1 MRALVRL
8 VVGLLLATLV
18 VGAHDTWLVPASF
31 QVQAGRPVQ
40 VALNT
45 SEDFPTSE
53 AAAAPDRIARFE
65 AVTDA
70 GRVEVTG
77 YRVEGKSLVAEV
89 TPGPGLTMVAA
100 VTRARLIV
108 LKQEIFNSY
117 IGEEGLEPIVA
128 ARAARGQTYAD
139 GRERYSKI
147 AKLAL
152 CAGEAAGRRYR
163 QPLGLRLEIVPLTN
177 PCGLRAGDV
186 LVVQVLFEG
195 RPLPNVWLAAGTEGA
210 HGHSYPLRQH
220 TDADGRA
227 IVLLDRSGP
236 WFVRALHMV
245 ASTEFSDADWQSWF
259 STLTFAVE

>member
-1 MRALVRL
+1 MRVLVRL

-18 VGAHDTWLVPASF
+18 AGAHDTWLVPASF

-45 SEDFPTSE
+45 SEDFPTSDG
-53 AAAAPDRIARFE
+53 AAAPDRIARFE
-65 AVTDA
+65 AVTDT

-77 YRVEGKSLVAEV
+77 YQVEGKSLVAEV

-152 CAGEAAGRRYR
+152 CAGETTGRRYR

-186 LVVQVLFEG
+186 LTVQVLFEG

-210 HGHSYPLRQH
+210 HGHSYPLRQY

-227 IVLLDRSGP
+227 IVSLDRPGP
-236 WFVRALHMV
+236 WFVRVLHMV

>member
-1 MRALVRL
+1 MRTLVRL
-8 VVGLLLATLV
+8 VVGLLLAALV

-70 GRVEVTG
+70 RRVEVTG

-89 TPGPGLTMVAA
+89 TPGRGLTMVAA

-152 CAGEAAGRRYR
+152 CVGEAAGRRYR

-186 LVVQVLFEG
+186 LTVQVLFEG

-210 HGHSYPLRQH
+210 HGHNYPFRQH

-227 IVLLDRSGP
+227 IVLLDRPGP

>member
-31 QVQAGRPVQ
+31 QVQAGRPVE

-65 AVTDA
+65 AVTDT

-128 ARAARGQTYAD
+128 ARTARGQTYAD

-186 LVVQVLFEG
+186 LTVQVLFEG

-210 HGHSYPLRQH
+210 HGHNYPFRQH

-227 IVLLDRSGP
+227 IVSLDRSDP
-236 WFVRALHMV
+236 
-245 ASTEFSDADWQSWF
+245 
-259 STLTFAVE
+259 